1 MTATQIPTIDQIMV
15 TLDRVAQGLNET
27 RQGIAELRL
36 AQQESERKMEKSRED
51 FDYRMGRLG
60 NRIGDLVESLVAKGI
75 VQVFQELGY
84 SFTQFCPGVKF
95 KKEELNVSGEIDLFL
110 ENGDVACLVEVKTKL
125 SVDDVNTHLEK
136 MAKYRVYADNRGDKR
151 RFIGAVGGVV
161 VDDSVRNFSLNRG
174 FYVVQLS
181 GDNVKVIPPEGKPK
195 EW

>member
-1 MTATQIPTIDQIMV
+1 
-15 TLDRVAQGLNET
+15 
-27 RQGIAELRL
+27 
-36 AQQESERKMEKSRED
+36 
-51 FDYRMGRLG
+51 
-60 NRIGDLVESLVAKGI
+60 
-75 VQVFQELGY
+75 
-84 SFTQFCPGVKF
+84 
-95 KKEELNVSGEIDLFL
+95 
-110 ENGDVACLVEVKTKL
+110 
-125 SVDDVNTHLEK
+125 